1 MFLLSSAFDLAG
13 DLINGIVML
22 VNQVVTLVN
31 QVRVLLPF

>member
-22 VNQVVTLVN
+22 VNQV
-31 QVRVLLPF
+31 RVLLPF

>member
-22 VNQVVTLVN
+22 LNYAGVQ
-31 QVRVLLPF
+31 LPF